1 MPNLI
6 FPLSGK
12 PQMAY
17 STAMNPIPPKHTP
30 GSTGEDTPETG
41 GGLVAMYHAASQAN
55 AESFPVLKAFQDY
68 LEAERSRARRRVT
81 QLSVFFAVLMGVV
94 VSGFLTAGI
103 FMWRNMAAVQ
113 NKLLD
118 VALATR
124 EPAPQPL
131 PQPAQPPAVSPI
143 LEESVRQMSRATV
156 ALQDN
161 LDRKLNGVSVLTEKV
176 HARVASQDSELEKL
190 RGEMRSMLE
199 QSAKLKDELVTLRN
213 NVNKPAPPQVAAP
226 APAQPA
232 PPPPAQPP
240 APAVAAKPA
249 ASVSA
254 PPVPAAPAP
263 AAPAPAAPA
272 PATPAPAAPAVAA
285 KPAASVSA
293 PPVPAA
299 PSASAPASAV
309 TAAKPAA
316 EKPAAAPHSARDARF
331 PPAVKAP
338 PVTPAGVTAPDAP
351 HGMVVGT
358 LPIRTKNLGNLR
370 WHVLLP
376 AE

>member
-6 FPLSGK
+6 FPLPGK
-12 PQMAY
+12 PQMTY
-17 STAMNPIPPKHTP
+17 STVMSSIPPKHTP
-30 GSTGEDTPETG
+30 GPAGEDTPETG

-68 LEAERSRARRRVT
+68 LEAERSQARRRVM

-94 VSGFLTAGI
+94 VTGFLTAGI

-118 VALATR
+118 VALAVR
-124 EPAPQPL
+124 EPAPQPA
-131 PQPAQPPAVSPI
+131 PQPQPPAVSPV
-143 LEESVRQMSRATV
+143 LEESVRQMSRAAVT
-156 ALQDN
+156 LQDN
-161 LDRKLNGVSVLTEKV
+161 LDRKLDGVSVLTEKV
-176 HARVASQDSELEKL
+176 HARIASQDGELEKL

-213 NVNKPAPPQVAAP
+213 RANKPAPPPQVAQARPPAPAAAPRVAAP
-226 APAQPA
+226 ASATPALP
-232 PPPPAQPP
+232 PP
-240 APAVAAKPA
+240 APAVAVKPA
-249 ASVSA
+249 PDRSA
-254 PPVPAAPAP
+254 PPAPAAP
-263 AAPAPAAPA
+263 AAPAPAR
-272 PATPAPAAPAVAA
+272 AVAA
-285 KPAASVSA
+285 A
-293 PPVPAA
+293 
-299 PSASAPASAV
+299 
-309 TAAKPAA
+309 TPAA
-316 EKPAAAPHSARDARF
+316 EKPAAVAAAVTPHSARDARF

-351 HGMVVGT
+351 RGMVAAT

>member
-1 MPNLI
+1 MT
-6 FPLSGK
+6 
-12 PQMAY
+12 Y

-254 PPVPAAPAP
+254 PPVPAAP
-263 AAPAPAAPA
+263 
-272 PATPAPAAPAVAA
+272 
-285 KPAASVSA
+285 
-293 PPVPAA
+293 
-299 PSASAPASAV
+299 SASAPASAV